1 MNKLETKNQ
10 KEKFFAEL
18 EDKMKELISISSDVM
33 RLIRICSGKDATD
46 QLDNSFMQTKN
57 DKEDLKKRMKKAR
70 FEKAKDDP
78 YFGLGS
84 KTKLFIAELSEKSK
98 KGVVYI
104 YSELCQHTAV
114 KYGIVK
120 SNGSVNNSQIG
131 KLLENLEQK
140 GHCTIGYV
148 GKRKVWFKFNFEEQ

>member
-1 MNKLETKNQ
+1 MNKLENEDQ

-33 RLIRICSGKDATD
+33 RLIRICSGKNAAD
-46 QLDNSFMQTKN
+46 QLDNSSMQIKD
-57 DKEDLKKRMKKAR
+57 DKENLKKLKKEAR
-70 FEKAKDDP
+70 FEKAKADP

-104 YSELCQHTAV
+104 YSTLCQHTAV

-131 KLLENLEQK
+131 HLLENLEQK
-140 GHCTIGYV
+140 GHCTIGYA
-148 GKRKVWFKFNFEEQ
+148 GKRKAWFKFSFEG

>member
-1 MNKLETKNQ
+1 MNKLENEDQ

-33 RLIRICSGKDATD
+33 RLIRICSGKNAAD
-46 QLDNSFMQTKN
+46 QLDNSSMQIKD
-57 DKEDLKKRMKKAR
+57 DKENLKKLKKEAR
-70 FEKAKDDP
+70 FEKAKADP
-78 YFGLGS
+78 YFGLRS

-104 YSELCQHTAV
+104 YSTLCQHTAV

-131 KLLENLEQK
+131 HLLENLEQK

-148 GKRKVWFKFNFEEQ
+148 GKRKAWFKFNFEE

>member
-1 MNKLETKNQ
+1 MNKLENEDQ

-33 RLIRICSGKDATD
+33 RLIRICSGKNAAD
-46 QLDNSFMQTKN
+46 QLDNSSMQIKD
-57 DKEDLKKRMKKAR
+57 DKENLKKLKKEAR
-70 FEKAKDDP
+70 FEKAKADP

-104 YSELCQHTAV
+104 YSTLCQHTAV

-131 KLLENLEQK
+131 HLLENLEQK

-148 GKRKVWFKFNFEEQ
+148 GKRKAWFKFNFEG